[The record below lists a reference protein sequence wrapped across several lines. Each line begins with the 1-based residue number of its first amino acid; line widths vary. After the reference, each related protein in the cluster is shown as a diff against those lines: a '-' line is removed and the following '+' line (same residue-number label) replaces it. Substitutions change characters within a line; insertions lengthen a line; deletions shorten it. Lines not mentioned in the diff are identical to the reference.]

1 MKLFSWLALAAA
13 LAGLVFVAVTQRHG
27 RVDTARVSSAR
38 AALAELHARELA
50 LRHDK
55 DRLLGNQLRN
65 VDPLADDV
73 RALKAALA
81 QLEAL
86 RNAAWLEAAER
97 ALVAK
102 SLDECRA
109 ALRAQESSVEVL
121 KTYTAWGL
129 NSTDNFPAYAE
140 ALDKT
145 VPRALQGDVRQLRLL
160 VAEFV
165 SGRDDDAGSIEQLT
179 DRLRKAGKAQKEG
192 AVGDQL
198 QWVAGHADAIVQAR
212 RTIAKQ
218 KAALEQPQAE
228 QAIALLDATVTRTLE
243 AAVVRSARGRM
254 LLIGLAATVLML
266 GLAQLAVRKRGRA

>member
-1 MKLFSWLALAAA
+1 MKLLSRLALVAA

-38 AALAELHARELA
+38 GALAELHARELA

-65 VDPLADDV
+65 VDPVADDV
-73 RALKAALA
+73 RALKVALA

-86 RNAAWLEAAER
+86 RNAAWLEAGER

-121 KTYTAWGL
+121 KTYIAWAR
-129 NSTDNFPAYAE
+129 NSIDNFPGFAE
-140 ALDKT
+140 ALDKSA
-145 VPRALQGDVRQLRLL
+145 PRALQGDVRQLRLL
-160 VAEFV
+160 VAEFLG
-165 SGRDDDAGSIEQLT
+165 GRDADAASIEQLT
-179 DRLRKAGKAQKEG
+179 DRLRKAGKGDKG
-192 AVGDQL
+192 PVGDQL

-212 RTIAKQ
+212 RTIARQ

-228 QAIALLDATVTRTLE
+228 QAIALLDATVTRTLD

-254 LLIGLAATVLML
+254 LLIGLAAAVLVL